1 MLNKYLLCLDLNYKL
16 QIMPVHAIIEPLTS
30 LWWNGVVAVL
40 LSVFIIPF
48 ALKNRALN
56 LQNKFEKFI
65 GISAIVIYVI
75 TIVLAINLGDWTVQ
89 NFLPF
94 HLCTISFFICILVL
108 FSKKQWM
115 FEWVLLV
122 ALPSGFHS
130 ILTPELSMGM
140 SNWYVFEYYFVHIF
154 LMVVPLYLAIAT
166 GMKLRIP
173 SWWKTFLRVQVA
185 AVIIFPLN
193 FIIDTN
199 YMFLAAKPLVENPLL
214 IGDWPYYIFF
224 LELFVFLH
232 IILIFKLTP
241 KKV

>member
-1 MLNKYLLCLDLNYKL
+1 
-16 QIMPVHAIIEPLTS
+16 MPIHAIIEPLTS
-30 LWWNGVVAVL
+30 LWWNGVVVAL

-48 ALKNRALN
+48 ALKNRALT

-65 GISAIVIYVI
+65 GISSILIYVI
-75 TIVLAINLGDWTVQ
+75 TITLAINLGDWTVQ
-89 NFLPF
+89 DFLPF

-122 ALPSGFHS
+122 ALPSGLHS

-140 SNWYVFEYYFVHIF
+140 SSWYVFEYYFVHIF
-154 LMVVPLYLAIAT
+154 LMVVPLYLTIST

-173 SWWKTFLRVQVA
+173 SWWKTFLRVQIA

-232 IILIFKLTP
+232 VVLIYKLTQKQITTPP
-241 KKV
+241 K

>member
-1 MLNKYLLCLDLNYKL
+1 MELNYKL
-16 QIMPVHAIIEPLTS
+16 QIMPIHAIIEPLTS
-30 LWWNGVVAVL
+30 LWWNGVVVAL

-48 ALKNRALN
+48 ALKNRALT
-56 LQNKFEKFI
+56 LQDKFEKFI
-65 GISAIVIYVI
+65 GISSLLIYVI
-75 TIVLAINLGDWTVQ
+75 TIALAINLGDWTVQ

-122 ALPSGFHS
+122 ALPSGLHS

-140 SNWYVFEYYFVHIF
+140 SSWYVFEYYFVHIF
-154 LMVVPLYLAIAT
+154 LMVVPLYLTIST

-173 SWWKTFLRVQVA
+173 SWWKTFLRVQIA
-185 AVIIFPLN
+185 AAIIFPLN

-199 YMFLAAKPLVENPLL
+199 YMFLAAKPLVKNPLL
-214 IGDWPYYIFF
+214 IGEWPYYIFF

-232 IILIFKLTP
+232 IILIYKLTP